1 MSHATC
7 IKRDQRRER
16 RARVRALL
24 QPKLPAPLLS
34 VWQDACYV
42 WSTFCWLFETPAQL
56 ARREALS
63 RAEHRERNDWIHHL
77 ERLVRQLVL
86 VAALALNLILRPSSS
101 QTRKPRQR
109 RLRLAWPDR
118 PASWRARFCMM
129 PRRRNAD
136 AERPLRGAPR
146 DIRVVASFP
155 LARRLEA
162 VRRILAN
169 PDARIRRFAFT
180 LARIAQQNARANA
193 PRTFTLRAW
202 DKTARNQR
210 PGRRMIAASMQ
221 VLRPLAG
228 SAVDR
233 WNEAADPG

>member
-1 MSHATC
+1 MSHATR

-24 QPKLPAPLLS
+24 QPKLPAPLLG

-101 QTRKPRQR
+101 QAHKPRQR

-129 PRRRNAD
+129 PRRRDAD
-136 AERPLRGAPR
+136 AERPCVGRPAISGSSPAFPWRAVSKLCAASWPIPTRAFGASRSRWRGSR
-146 DIRVVASFP
+146 NR
-155 LARRLEA
+155 
-162 VRRILAN
+162 
-169 PDARIRRFAFT
+169 T
-180 LARIAQQNARANA
+180 LAPMRRARSRCAHGTRQQNVRDRA
-193 PRTFTLRAW
+193 
-202 DKTARNQR
+202 
-210 PGRRMIAASMQ
+210 AA
-221 VLRPLAG
+221 
-228 SAVDR
+228 
-233 WNEAADPG
+233 

>member
-1 MSHATC
+1 MSHATR

-63 RAEHRERNDWIHHL
+63 RVEHRERNDWIHHL

-86 VAALALNLILRPSSS
+86 VAALALNLILGPSAS

-118 PASWRARFCMM
+118 PASWRGS
-129 PRRRNAD
+129 RN
-136 AERPLRGAPR
+136 R
-146 DIRVVASFP
+146 
-155 LARRLEA
+155 
-162 VRRILAN
+162 
-169 PDARIRRFAFT
+169 T
-180 LARIAQQNARANA
+180 LAPMRHVRSRCARGTRQQNVRDRA
-193 PRTFTLRAW
+193 
-202 DKTARNQR
+202 
-210 PGRRMIAASMQ
+210 AA
-221 VLRPLAG
+221 
-228 SAVDR
+228 
-233 WNEAADPG
+233 